1 MKNDVRKLAF
11 VFAAAAL
18 LAGGA
23 LAHVS
28 SAEVLEVGAA
38 APEKTVTY
46 TVSSKDSVTAS
57 GDVPTDSAATYSQ
70 TYSTVSQMTSGNS
83 ATLTLSGL
91 GGIDISS
98 ITLSM
103 KSNSSKGAG
112 TLTYSANGGSS
123 TQLASGAFNTSAWY
137 GAWSTSPVDVEKD
150 LVLQD
155 VNDLQVKISA
165 TANSLYIYSY
175 KITYTDE
182 VVASAPLTKIE
193 IGGNATK
200 KTYFVG
206 DVFDPSGLTVTGY
219 FEDGTNQDVTG
230 AAEWSYDPAT
240 LSLGNTTLT
249 ATASVTVGEVTKT
262 ASELIEG
269 LTVEESKAITYS
281 KLTKVADLKAGSQVV
296 FANSDGSKLMGF
308 HKGKNNIEAVDCG
321 TRLKDSNVVVEPT
334 VDTDVGVYIAE
345 KGSVDGT
352 FAFKDSKAKQY
363 LYAAGGSDNN
373 YLKLQ
378 ENIDGNASFEVTLTG
393 ANPEVVAKGSA
404 TRNNLKYNSTSN
416 LFACYASGQQAIS
429 MYVYNPAFSE
439 NGGVIVDMLLNELA
453 CDNGVTAPDQETWN
467 TIGEF
472 FVDLSDS
479 DKAIMK
485 NAKADV
491 AGTDLEQAMA
501 KYDYIVAKYTA
512 YNDFIGREPGPAQAN
527 NVFSNMAKNDQ
538 TMIALIGVLS
548 LGVAAAGAYFFAKK
562 RKAAR

>member
-23 LAHVS
+23 VAHVS

-38 APEKTVTY
+38 KGDKITTIGDIVSGKKYVIGASTEKYFKAPSDNCGTTSTRGQV
-46 TVSSKDSVTAS
+46 VSSLNE
-57 GDVPTDSAATYSQ
+57 AT
-70 TYSTVSQMTSGNS
+70 VF
-83 ATLTLSGL
+83 TLSGS
-91 GGIDISS
+91 GSS
-98 ITLSM
+98 WSFQF
-103 KSNSSKGAG
+103 
-112 TLTYSANGGSS
+112 ANGNYLSLNSTKDNGTYRTSESEVIFTASDQKSLIQFVIGDFAFKFNSDRFGSYAK
-123 TQLASGAFNTSAWY
+123 TNTSQPDVWLAE
-137 GAWSTSPVDVEKD
+137 AEDEIATS
-150 LVLQD
+150 
-155 VNDLQVKISA
+155 S
-165 TANSLYIYSY
+165 
-175 KITYTDE
+175 
-182 VVASAPLTKIE
+182 PLSSIE

-219 FEDGTNQDVTG
+219 FEDGTNQDLTS

-281 KLTKVADLKAGSQVV
+281 KLTNVADLKAGSQVV

-363 LYAAGGSDNN
+363 LYAAGGSKNN

-404 TRNNLKYNSTSN
+404 TKNNLKYNSTSN
-416 LFACYASGQQAIS
+416 LFACYESGQQAIS

-453 CDNGVTAPDQETWN
+453 CDNGVTAPDLETWN
-467 TIGEF
+467 TIAEF
-472 FVDLSDS
+472 YAELVDT

-485 NAKADV
+485 SAKADV
-491 AGTDLEQAMA
+491 AGSDLEKAMA
-501 KYDYIVAKYTA
+501 KYEYIVGKYTTYA
-512 YNDFIGREPGPAQAN
+512 DFIGRGRDSAQAN
-527 NVFSNMAKNDQ
+527 NVLPMMSSNDK
-538 TMIALIGVLS
+538 TTILLS
-548 LGVAAAGAYFFAKK
+548 VMGVAGVALAGAFFLSRK
-562 RKAAR
+562 RKMAR